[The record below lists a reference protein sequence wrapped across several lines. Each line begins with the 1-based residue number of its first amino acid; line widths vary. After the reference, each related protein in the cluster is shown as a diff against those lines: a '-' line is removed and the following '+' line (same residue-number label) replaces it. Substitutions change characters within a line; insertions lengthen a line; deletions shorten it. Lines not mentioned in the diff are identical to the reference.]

1 MSAGGQCVMPKLKI
15 PATDRSPEVDFDF
28 DNHRL
33 RLRGESY
40 PEDVAAFYGPVFEA
54 LDGYLDQLR
63 SGTCAL
69 DVELIYFN
77 SSSAKAIMS
86 LLEKLDEAAERIT
99 SVTINWYYD
108 EEDDT
113 MRELGEE
120 FGEDLEHA
128 EFRLK
133 KRIGAG

>member
-1 MSAGGQCVMPKLKI
+1 MPNLKI
-15 PATDRSPEVDFDF
+15 PGTDRTPEIDFDF

-33 RLRGESY
+33 KLKGESY
-40 PEDVAAFYGPVFEA
+40 PEDVVKFYGPVFEA
-54 LDGYLDQLR
+54 LDNYLRELCD
-63 SGTCAL
+63 GTLCF
-69 DVELIYFN
+69 EFQLIYFN

-86 LLEKLDEAAERIT
+86 LLERLEGAAAAGV

-120 FGEDLEHA
+120 FGEDLERA
-128 EFRLK
+128 EFRLAK
-133 KRIGAG
+133 LSD